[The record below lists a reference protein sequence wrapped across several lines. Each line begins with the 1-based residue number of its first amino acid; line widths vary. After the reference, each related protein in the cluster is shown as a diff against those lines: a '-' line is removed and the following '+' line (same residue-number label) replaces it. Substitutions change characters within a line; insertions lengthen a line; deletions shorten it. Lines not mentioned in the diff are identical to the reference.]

1 MASTY
6 APLPAARSSTSS
18 RRSSNAS
25 RRKSRSGS
33 GSGLDDD
40 DDDDLTQL
48 ELSGS
53 SRGRQDTLSA
63 FAFPGLTGLGI
74 PLTLSDNLDGSGLR
88 GASKESGKKL
98 GVVNGACASDPA
110 DRCVRLC

>member
-33 GSGLDDD
+33 GSGSDD

-88 GASKESGKKL
+88 GAGKESGKKL

-110 DRCVRLC
+110 VRCVRLC

>member
-25 RRKSRSGS
+25 RRKSRSGPGS
-33 GSGLDDD
+33 GSDD